1 MLANYCSVLITMVS
15 SPLIGLLLLICMLKA
30 GETLLAHSWSVA
42 SCLLVCT
49 YAVLH
54 SQW

>member
-15 SPLIGLLLLICMLKA
+15 SHFIGGLLLICMLKA
-30 GETLLAHSWSVA
+30 GEILLAHSWSVA
-42 SCLLVCT
+42 SCLLVCS